1 MLRSWD
7 FLNHGEES
15 IKPILCHPELV
26 PGSSHSETLGSTQKE
41 KVVASS
47 MDQMLNQVQH
57 DKKKKVAFTL
67 AEVLI
72 TLGIIGV
79 VAALTLPALMQN
91 YRNHVVEARL
101 KKFYTTF
108 NQAIKLAEVE
118 HGDKKY
124 WYLDARGVELD
135 DNNNPI
141 ESTSEIDKW
150 FTKYLSQYI
159 VYKKVIK
166 TNGCVLYYLPD
177 GSAFQFGVIGN
188 PSLRD
193 IYFFPNGPERC
204 DVTNYA
210 ELHVLGGA
218 CVFSFE
224 YRPNS
229 NNPDWIEL
237 YDKGLEPAKFNWDGT
252 VQKLKYDGFRGCYA
266 SGGNHAYC
274 TALIQLNGWKI
285 PKDYPWKVH

>member
-1 MLRSWD
+1 
-7 FLNHGEES
+7 
-15 IKPILCHPELV
+15 
-26 PGSSHSETLGSTQKE
+26 GSSHSKTLGSTQKE

-47 MDQMLNQVQH
+47 MGQMLKRVQH

-204 DVTNYA
+204 DVTNYD

-266 SGGNHAYC
+266 SSGNHAYC